1 MSRRSNVI
9 DDWSPDPWDDA
20 DGLVEVAYE
29 RARPSRSVP
38 KVLGFGLLTVAVVA
52 MLMVGGFG
60 FWVIRQVNPTGD
72 PGDKVNFTVNKG
84 DDVDAISTR
93 LERAGIITN
102 AKVFRGYVAR
112 KGGLKDLQPG
122 YYTVR
127 PRDSMGNILGT
138 LRTPPALTFEKVTF
152 PEGFTVEAVA
162 KRLSSKVPRLN
173 STTFQQVA
181 SAGKVR
187 SRFEPDDV
195 TSLEG
200 LLFPDTYQ
208 VAGNENEEAVAKRMI
223 DRMER
228 VATQQGIEKPPFGG
242 FTPYQILIIAS
253 IIEREARVDEDRGKI
268 ARVIY
273 NRLGNKMPLEIDA
286 TLLYRAD
293 PSTPFAQLRDIDTP
307 YNTYM
312 HEGLPPTPIANP
324 GAASIKAALNPTPN
338 PPSSQCTGKDDPCE
352 YLYYVLKDPDHH
364 VFATNKEDHDAN
376 VTAARK
382 AGLIP

>member
-38 KVLGFGLLTVAVVA
+38 KVLGFGLLAIAVVA
-52 MLMVGGFG
+52 MLMIGGFG

-72 PGDKVNFTVNKG
+72 PGEKVNFTVNRG
-84 DDVDAISTR
+84 DDVGAISTR

-102 AKVFRGYVAR
+102 AKVFRAYVSR

-152 PEGFTVEAVA
+152 PEGFTVEGMA

-228 VATQQGIEKPPFGG
+228 VATQQGIEKPPFAG
-242 FTPYQILIIAS
+242 FTPYQILTIAS

-307 YNTYM
+307 YNSYL
-312 HEGLPPTPIANP
+312 HGGLPPTPIANP

-338 PPSSQCTGKDDPCE
+338 PPSSQCTRKDDPCE
-352 YLYYVLKDPDHH
+352 YLYYVLKDKDHH
-364 VFATNKEDHDAN
+364 VFSTNIEDFKKN
-376 VTAARK
+376 KQAASD
-382 AGLIP
+382 AGLLG

>member
-38 KVLGFGLLTVAVVA
+38 KVLGFGLLAIAVVA
-52 MLMVGGFG
+52 MLMIGGFG

-84 DDVDAISTR
+84 DDVGAISTR

-102 AKVFRGYVAR
+102 AKVFRAYVSR

-152 PEGFTVEAVA
+152 PEGFTVEGMA

-228 VATQQGIEKPPFGG
+228 VATQQGIEKPPFAG
-242 FTPYQILIIAS
+242 FTPYQILTIAS

-307 YNTYM
+307 YNSYL
-312 HEGLPPTPIANP
+312 HGGLPPTPIANP

-338 PPSSQCTGKDDPCE
+338 PPSSQCTRKDDPCE
-352 YLYYVLKDPDHH
+352 YLYYVLKDKDHH
-364 VFATNKEDHDAN
+364 VFSTNIEDFKKN
-376 VTAARK
+376 KQAASD
-382 AGLIP
+382 AGLLG

>member
-1 MSRRSNVI
+1 
-9 DDWSPDPWDDA
+9 
-20 DGLVEVAYE
+20 VA
-29 RARPSRSVP
+29 A
-38 KVLGFGLLTVAVVA
+38 
-52 MLMVGGFG
+52 
-60 FWVIRQVNPTGD
+60 
-72 PGDKVNFTVNKG
+72 
-84 DDVDAISTR
+84 
-93 LERAGIITN
+93 
-102 AKVFRGYVAR
+102 
-112 KGGLKDLQPG
+112 
-122 YYTVR
+122 
-127 PRDSMGNILGT
+127 
-138 LRTPPALTFEKVTF
+138 
-152 PEGFTVEAVA
+152 
-162 KRLSSKVPRLN
+162 
-173 STTFQQVA
+173 
-181 SAGKVR
+181 AGKVR

-228 VATQQGIEKPPFGG
+228 VATQQGIEKPPFAG
-242 FTPYQILIIAS
+242 FTPYQILIVAS

-293 PSTPFAQLRDIDTP
+293 PSTPFAQLREIDTP
-307 YNTYM
+307 YNSYL
-312 HEGLPPTPIANP
+312 HGGLPPTPIANP

-338 PPSSQCTGKDDPCE
+338 PPSSQCTRKDDPCE
-352 YLYYVLKDPDHH
+352 YLYYVLKDKDHH

-382 AGLIP
+382 AGVIP

>member
-38 KVLGFGLLTVAVVA
+38 KVLGFGLLAVAVVA
-52 MLMVGGFG
+52 MLMIGGFG

-84 DDVDAISTR
+84 DDVDALSTR

-102 AKVFRGYVAR
+102 AKVFRTYVAR

-152 PEGFTVEAVA
+152 PEGFTVEGIA
-162 KRLSSKVPRLN
+162 KRLSAKVPRLN

-187 SRFEPDDV
+187 SRFEPDDA

-228 VATQQGIEKPPFGG
+228 VATQQGIEKPPFAG
-242 FTPYQILIIAS
+242 FTPYQILTIAS

-268 ARVIY
+268 ARVVY

-293 PSTPFAQLRDIDTP
+293 PSMPFAQLRDIDTP
-307 YNTYM
+307 YNSYL
-312 HEGLPPTPIANP
+312 HGGLPPTPIANP

-338 PPSSQCTGKDDPCE
+338 PPSSSCTRKDDPCE
-352 YLYYVLKDPDHH
+352 YLYYVLKDKDHH
-364 VFATNKEDHDAN
+364 VFSTNKTDFDAN
-376 VTAARK
+376 VVAARK